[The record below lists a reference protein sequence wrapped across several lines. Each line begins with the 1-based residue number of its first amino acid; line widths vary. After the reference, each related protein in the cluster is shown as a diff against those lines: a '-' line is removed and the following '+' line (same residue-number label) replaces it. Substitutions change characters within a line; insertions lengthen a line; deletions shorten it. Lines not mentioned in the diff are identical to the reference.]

1 MYIIHNK
8 RKLSWNMYGLKTKI
22 NRSSQIT
29 KEKVEKEKQ
38 MLVLAEEDSA
48 KDEKIVGKNS
58 PLFSPSDQ
66 LFSVEFS

>member
-48 KDEKIVGKNS
+48 KDEKIAGKNS

>member
-8 RKLSWNMYGLKTKI
+8 RKLSWNMYGLKTKT

-38 MLVLAEEDSA
+38 ILVLAEEDSS

-58 PLFSPSDQ
+58 PLFSPSDH

>member
-38 MLVLAEEDSA
+38 ILVLAEEDSA
-48 KDEKIVGKNS
+48 KDEKIAGKNS

>member
-8 RKLSWNMYGLKTKI
+8 RKLSWNMYGLKTKT

-38 MLVLAEEDSA
+38 ILVLAEEDSA
-48 KDEKIVGKNS
+48 KDEKIAGKNS